1 MRAAA
6 KKKSDDGSLLSLST
20 ERERQS
26 IPGRLLALSLRALAP
41 FAGYRANSTY
51 LQGRKTK
58 SKAARRRDRELGNDQ
73 LSFSSFGG
81 RRRRHRC
88 SFHSTCLSIST
99 DLVPCLE
106 HGVPVRLDVVVLS
119 RHDAARVC
127 FSFEREREKKQ
138 RKLKE
143 EAKVVRVESGRIESK
158 KKKELDADFHRKL
171 FQEAEAEGDFD
182 RSLLLLLSLFSSAMA
197 EHLASLFGTEKDRVN
212 VRFSCVWRERE
223 RERERKKRELHS
235 TTTARGGGGVF
246 RPPLLSSFASPPPLS
261 SPLQLKKNFSARST
275 SRSAPAGTGTAAPE
289 RTISPRSPRLCSST
303 TSGAAPPRKP
313 PPRPPPRRRTLD
325 SLLHRRNRRRQ
336 RKSAAP
342 KQISRISTRKSSK
355 N

>member
-223 RERERKKRELHS
+223 RERERERKESCIRRRRQE
-235 TTTARGGGGVF
+235 AAAAF
-246 RPPLLSSFASPPPLS
+246 FDLLSFLLSPHLLHSPPPSNSKKTSVPVLLQDRRLQARG
-261 SPLQLKKNFSARST
+261 PLLPSA
-275 SRSAPAGTGTAAPE
+275 
-289 RTISPRSPRLCSST
+289 
-303 TSGAAPPRKP
+303 
-313 PPRPPPRRRTLD
+313 
-325 SLLHRRNRRRQ
+325 Q
-336 RKSAAP
+336 
-342 KQISRISTRKSSK
+342 
-355 N
+355 

>member
-41 FAGYRANSTY
+41 FAGYRANSTH

-73 LSFSSFGG
+73 LSSSSFGG

-223 RERERKKRELHS
+223 RERERKESCIRRRRQE
-235 TTTARGGGGVF
+235 AAAAF
-246 RPPLLSSFASPPPLS
+246 FDLLSFLLSPHLLHSPPPSNSKKTSVPVLLQDRRLQARG
-261 SPLQLKKNFSARST
+261 PLLPSA
-275 SRSAPAGTGTAAPE
+275 
-289 RTISPRSPRLCSST
+289 
-303 TSGAAPPRKP
+303 
-313 PPRPPPRRRTLD
+313 
-325 SLLHRRNRRRQ
+325 Q
-336 RKSAAP
+336 
-342 KQISRISTRKSSK
+342 
-355 N
+355 